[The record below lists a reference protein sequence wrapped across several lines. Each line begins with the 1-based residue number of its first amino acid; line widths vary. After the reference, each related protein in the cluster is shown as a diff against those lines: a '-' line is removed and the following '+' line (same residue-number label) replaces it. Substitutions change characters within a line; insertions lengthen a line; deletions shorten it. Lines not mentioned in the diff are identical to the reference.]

1 MLRNTPGFT
10 AVAVLA
16 LALGIGA
23 NTAIF
28 SVVNSVLL
36 RPLPYPDADR
46 MVVVWENNV
55 ATGWNR
61 TGPAPPNYLD
71 FRDQN
76 RTFQDMCL
84 FDHGSGTVTG
94 FGEPEQVPGMRVTAN
109 FFDVFGAGVSL
120 GRTFLPEEGRGG
132 KHNVV
137 IVSRNFW
144 LRHFNGD
151 PAAIGKRLMLDGLP
165 YTIVG
170 VLRADFWS
178 PIPTELFAPWS
189 DEDLRGFSRMA
200 HDFTIVGRLK
210 PGVPAARAIEDLAA
224 IERRTAESFAPLKG
238 WSVTV
243 MPMQEALVGNLRAG
257 LLVLLAAVGF
267 VLLIACAN
275 LANLLLARSAAR
287 QRETAL
293 RIALGAGRARLVR
306 QFLTESALLG
316 LAGGGLGL
324 LLALWGVDLLQHTVP
339 MHIAVGEAPS
349 NILRPDIVM
358 DLRVLGF
365 TLAVSLG
372 TGLLFGILPALA
384 ASRADVNEGLKEGGR
399 HTASASGLRLRNG
412 LVVAETALALVLLI
426 GAGLMIKSFWRM
438 RQADPG
444 FRPNN
449 VLTVEMELPSDSKYR
464 ETAQQAEVFRRILER
479 AERLPGVRAA
489 ALVNILPMDFAREA
503 RTAFTI
509 DGEPPLAPGQFLSA
523 DFRVASPD
531 FLTALGIPLVRGRAF
546 TGHDD
551 LTRPLVVLIDETAA
565 RRYFPDG
572 ANPIGRRLRAGKS
585 VREIVGVIGAV
596 RSSGLDKQ
604 PMPTVYLPFLQAARP
619 RMSLAVRTAGD
630 PLAMASAAKSAVYA
644 VDKDQPVYNVRSME
658 QVAAEAEATPRF
670 TLALLG
676 VFAGVALLL
685 AAMGLYGVISY
696 AVSQRTAEIG
706 VRMALGASGAAV
718 LGMVLRQG
726 IALVGAGVAL
736 GLAAAFALTRL
747 LGSLLYGASA
757 TDPAVFAGTA
767 TVLAV
772 VALFAAFVPAFRA
785 TRVDPIVSLRY
796 E

>member
-224 IERRTAESFAPLKG
+224 IERRAAESFAPLKG

-384 ASRADVNEGLKEGGR
+384 ASGADVNEGLKEGGR

-464 ETAQQAEVFRRILER
+464 ETRSAGRSLPPHSGTCGTAAGSARGRAGEHPPHGFRPRSAHR
-479 AERLPGVRAA
+479 VHHRRRAA
-489 ALVNILPMDFAREA
+489 AARPGSFSPRTSASPA
-503 RTAFTI
+503 RTSSPRSASRSSAGAPSPGTTTSRARWWPSSTK
-509 DGEPPLAPGQFLSA
+509 PPPGGISRTAPILSA
-523 DFRVASPD
+523 A
-531 FLTALGIPLVRGRAF
+531 ACARA
-546 TGHDD
+546 
-551 LTRPLVVLIDETAA
+551 
-565 RRYFPDG
+565 
-572 ANPIGRRLRAGKS
+572 RAC
-585 VREIVGVIGAV
+585 
-596 RSSGLDKQ
+596 
-604 PMPTVYLPFLQAARP
+604 
-619 RMSLAVRTAGD
+619 
-630 PLAMASAAKSAVYA
+630 AKSWA
-644 VDKDQPVYNVRSME
+644 
-658 QVAAEAEATPRF
+658 
-670 TLALLG
+670 
-676 VFAGVALLL
+676 
-685 AAMGLYGVISY
+685 
-696 AVSQRTAEIG
+696 
-706 VRMALGASGAAV
+706 
-718 LGMVLRQG
+718 
-726 IALVGAGVAL
+726 
-736 GLAAAFALTRL
+736 
-747 LGSLLYGASA
+747 
-757 TDPAVFAGTA
+757 
-767 TVLAV
+767 
-772 VALFAAFVPAFRA
+772 
-785 TRVDPIVSLRY
+785 
-796 E
+796 